1 MSSNHGGNRK
11 ETVESSTH
19 SNDGNS
25 EELEIPQRFVFLRI
39 CLVRNL
45 VVIWRKRLRAK
56 HISNDF
62 HKIEWFLIQIWRIHR
77 YASFCFTSTVN
88 YFKVVSILRKKP
100 SNLCSFQR
108 SYLLVFFERHL
119 NVESH
124 RIILTLILSFFIL
137 HSITQKSHK
146 NVPFRKLPRKIA
158 TENCS
163 NWKSQKNLRVL
174 SESFWRKQ

>member
-1 MSSNHGGNRK
+1 MRYPTKKQSFSL
-11 ETVESSTH
+11 
-19 SNDGNS
+19 
-25 EELEIPQRFVFLRI
+25 EEDCFFVGYLKIFWPFLFW
-39 CLVRNL
+39 NG
-45 VVIWRKRLRAK
+45 
-56 HISNDF
+56 F
-62 HKIEWFLIQIWRIHR
+62 
-77 YASFCFTSTVN
+77 SFCFTSTVN

-100 SNLCSFQR
+100 SNLCSFQW
-108 SYLLVFFERHL
+108 SYLLDFYEWHL

-174 SESFWRKQ
+174 SKSFWRRQ